1 MGYDGENLYL
11 GIDEPE
17 PVIVGKCA
25 YCREDIYEGTECF
38 CCNGVLVHTECFG
51 DYVQDEYSESELA
64 GALGFEQKTAQG
76 GNMKVYKGTD
86 RQMKCRGM
94 QYTLGETAVF
104 DGEPHLCRAGL
115 HACEQPIDVLN
126 HYTPNESR
134 YFEAEAEEVSAE
146 RESSDSK
153 IVAKKMTLK
162 AEIGVPGLV
171 KAQIEYVKNQI
182 GFEDAIKRANAEKE
196 NHATGDQGAASA
208 TGNRGA
214 ASATGNRGAA
224 SATGYRGAASATGDQ
239 GAASATSNLGA
250 ASATGNQGAASATG
264 YRGAASAT
272 GNRGAASA
280 TGYQGAASATGDQ
293 GAASAT
299 GYQGAASATGK
310 AGVALAAGYEC
321 KAMGAL
327 GCAICCVERGEWDG
341 ETYPIIAVKAAIVD
355 GEKIKADTW
364 YCLKNGEFVEVE

>member
-1 MGYDGENLYL
+1 
-11 GIDEPE
+11 
-17 PVIVGKCA
+17 
-25 YCREDIYEGTECF
+25 
-38 CCNGVLVHTECFG
+38 
-51 DYVQDEYSESELA
+51 
-64 GALGFEQKTAQG
+64 
-76 GNMKVYKGTD
+76 
-86 RQMKCRGM
+86 MKCHGM

-126 HYTPNESR
+126 HYAPNASR
-134 YFEAEAEEVSAE
+134 YFEADAEEVTDE
-146 RESSDSK
+146 RESDDSK

-196 NHATGDQGAASA
+196 NHATGNQGAASA
-208 TGNRGA
+208 TGY
-214 ASATGNRGAA
+214 RGAA
-224 SATGYRGAASATGDQ
+224 SATGYRGAASATGDR
-239 GAASATSNLGA
+239 GA
-250 ASATGNQGAASATG
+250 ASATGYQGAASATG
-264 YRGAASAT
+264 YQGAASAT
-272 GNRGAASA
+272 GYRGAASA
-280 TGYQGAASATGDQ
+280 TGYQGAASATGDRGAASATGYQ

-299 GYQGAASATGK
+299 GDRGAASATGYQGAASATGDQGAASATGK

-341 ETYPIIAVKAAIVD
+341 EAHPIIAVKAAIVD

-364 YCLKNGEFVEVE
+364 YRLKNGEFEEVR

>member
-1 MGYDGENLYL
+1 
-11 GIDEPE
+11 
-17 PVIVGKCA
+17 
-25 YCREDIYEGTECF
+25 
-38 CCNGVLVHTECFG
+38 
-51 DYVQDEYSESELA
+51 
-64 GALGFEQKTAQG
+64 
-76 GNMKVYKGTD
+76 MKVYKGTD
-86 RQMKCRGM
+86 KDMKCRGF
-94 QYTLGETAVF
+94 QYKLGETAVF
-104 DGEPHLCRAGL
+104 DGEPHLCKEGL

-126 HYTPNESR
+126 HYAPNASR
-134 YFEAEAEEVSAE
+134 YFEADAEEVTDE
-146 RESSDSK
+146 RESDDSK

-196 NHATGDQGAASA
+196 NHATGNQ
-208 TGNRGA
+208 GA

-224 SATGYRGAASATGDQ
+224 SATGYR
-239 GAASATSNLGA
+239 
-250 ASATGNQGAASATG
+250 
-264 YRGAASAT
+264 
-272 GNRGAASA
+272 
-280 TGYQGAASATGDQ
+280 GAASATGDQ

-341 ETYPIIAVKAAIVD
+341 EAHPIIAVKAAIVD

-364 YCLKNGEFVEVE
+364 YRLKNGEFEEVR

>member
-1 MGYDGENLYL
+1 
-11 GIDEPE
+11 
-17 PVIVGKCA
+17 
-25 YCREDIYEGTECF
+25 
-38 CCNGVLVHTECFG
+38 
-51 DYVQDEYSESELA
+51 
-64 GALGFEQKTAQG
+64 
-76 GNMKVYKGTD
+76 MKVYKGTD
-86 RQMKCRGM
+86 KDMKCRGF
-94 QYTLGETAVF
+94 QYKLGETAVF
-104 DGEPHLCRAGL
+104 DGEPHLCKEGL

-126 HYTPNESR
+126 HYAPNASR
-134 YFEAEAEEVSAE
+134 YFEADAEEVTDE
-146 RESSDSK
+146 RESDDSK

-196 NHATGDQGAASA
+196 NHATGNQ
-208 TGNRGA
+208 
-214 ASATGNRGAA
+214 
-224 SATGYRGAASATGDQ
+224 
-239 GAASATSNLGA
+239 GA

-264 YRGAASAT
+264 YRGAASATGDRGAASATGYQGAASATGYQGAASATGYQGAASATGDQGAASATGDRGAASATGYQGAASATGYRGAASATGYQGAASAT

-280 TGYQGAASATGDQ
+280 TGYQGAASATGDR

-299 GYQGAASATGK
+299 GYRGAASATGDRGAASATGK

-341 ETYPIIAVKAAIVD
+341 EAHPIIAVKAAIVD

-364 YCLKNGEFVEVE
+364 YRLKNGEFEEVR

>member
-1 MGYDGENLYL
+1 
-11 GIDEPE
+11 
-17 PVIVGKCA
+17 
-25 YCREDIYEGTECF
+25 
-38 CCNGVLVHTECFG
+38 
-51 DYVQDEYSESELA
+51 
-64 GALGFEQKTAQG
+64 
-76 GNMKVYKGTD
+76 
-86 RQMKCRGM
+86 MKCHGM

-126 HYTPNESR
+126 HYAPNASR
-134 YFEAEAEEVSAE
+134 YFEADAEEVTDE
-146 RESSDSK
+146 RESDDSK

-182 GFEDAIKRANAEKE
+182 GFEDAIKCANAEKE
-196 NHATGDQGAASA
+196 NHATGNQ
-208 TGNRGA
+208 GA

-224 SATGYRGAASATGDQ
+224 SATGYRGAASATGD
-239 GAASATSNLGA
+239 
-250 ASATGNQGAASATG
+250 
-264 YRGAASAT
+264 
-272 GNRGAASA
+272 RGAASA
-280 TGYQGAASATGDQ
+280 TGYQGAASATGD
-293 GAASAT
+293 
-299 GYQGAASATGK
+299 QGAASATGK

-341 ETYPIIAVKAAIVD
+341 EAHPIIAVKAAIVD

-364 YCLKNGEFVEVE
+364 YRLKNGEFEEVR

>member
-1 MGYDGENLYL
+1 M
-11 GIDEPE
+11 
-17 PVIVGKCA
+17 
-25 YCREDIYEGTECF
+25 R
-38 CCNGVLVHTECFG
+38 
-51 DYVQDEYSESELA
+51 
-64 GALGFEQKTAQG
+64 
-76 GNMKVYKGTD
+76 VYKGTD

-104 DGEPHLCRAGL
+104 DGEPHLCKAGL

-153 IVAKKMTLK
+153 IVARKMTLK

-171 KAQIEYVKNQI
+171 KAQIEYVKSQI
-182 GFEDAIKRANAEKE
+182 GFDDAIKRANAEKE

-208 TGNRGA
+208 TGYRGA
-214 ASATGNRGAA
+214 ASATGDQGAA

-239 GAASATSNLGA
+239 GAASAT
-250 ASATGNQGAASATG
+250 
-264 YRGAASAT
+264 
-272 GNRGAASA
+272 
-280 TGYQGAASATGDQ
+280 
-293 GAASAT
+293 
-299 GYQGAASATGK
+299 GK
-310 AGVALAAGYEC
+310 AGVALAAGCEC

-341 ETYPIIAVKAAIVD
+341 NTYPIIAVKAAIVD
-355 GEKIKADTW
+355 GETIKPDTW
-364 YCLKNGEFVEVE
+364 YRLENGEFVEVE

>member
-1 MGYDGENLYL
+1 M
-11 GIDEPE
+11 
-17 PVIVGKCA
+17 
-25 YCREDIYEGTECF
+25 R
-38 CCNGVLVHTECFG
+38 
-51 DYVQDEYSESELA
+51 
-64 GALGFEQKTAQG
+64 
-76 GNMKVYKGTD
+76 VYKGTD

-104 DGEPHLCRAGL
+104 DGEPHLCKEGL

-126 HYTPNESR
+126 HYAPNASR
-134 YFEAEAEEVSAE
+134 YFEADAEEVTDE
-146 RESSDSK
+146 RESDDSK

-196 NHATGDQGAASA
+196 NHATG
-208 TGNRGA
+208 
-214 ASATGNRGAA
+214 
-224 SATGYRGAASATGDQ
+224 
-239 GAASATSNLGA
+239 
-250 ASATGNQGAASATG
+250 NQGAASATG

-272 GNRGAASA
+272 GDR
-280 TGYQGAASATGDQ
+280 

-341 ETYPIIAVKAAIVD
+341 EAHPIIAVKAAIVD

-364 YCLKNGEFVEVE
+364 YRLKNGEFEEVR

>member
-1 MGYDGENLYL
+1 M
-11 GIDEPE
+11 
-17 PVIVGKCA
+17 
-25 YCREDIYEGTECF
+25 R
-38 CCNGVLVHTECFG
+38 
-51 DYVQDEYSESELA
+51 
-64 GALGFEQKTAQG
+64 
-76 GNMKVYKGTD
+76 VYKGTD
-86 RQMKCRGM
+86 KDMKCSGF
-94 QYTLGETAVF
+94 QYKLGEAAVF

-126 HYTPNESR
+126 HYAPNESR
-134 YFEAEAEEVSAE
+134 YFEADAEEVTDE
-146 RESSDSK
+146 RALNDSK

-171 KAQIEYVKNQI
+171 KAQIEYIKNQI

-196 NHATGDQGAASA
+196 NHATGYQGAASA
-208 TGNRGA
+208 TGN
-214 ASATGNRGAA
+214 
-224 SATGYRGAASATGDQ
+224 Q
-239 GAASATSNLGA
+239 GA

-264 YRGAASAT
+264 YQGAASATGDQGAASATGYRGAASAT
-272 GNRGAASA
+272 GYRGAASA

-299 GYQGAASATGK
+299 GYQGAASATGDQGAASATGYRGAASATGYRGAASATGYRGAASATGYRGAASATGK
-310 AGVALAAGYEC
+310 AGVALAAGLEC

-341 ETYPIIAVKAAIVD
+341 EAHPIIAVKAAIVD

-364 YCLKNGEFVEVE
+364 YQLKNGEFVEVE

>member
-1 MGYDGENLYL
+1 
-11 GIDEPE
+11 
-17 PVIVGKCA
+17 
-25 YCREDIYEGTECF
+25 
-38 CCNGVLVHTECFG
+38 
-51 DYVQDEYSESELA
+51 
-64 GALGFEQKTAQG
+64 
-76 GNMKVYKGTD
+76 MKVYKGTD

-94 QYTLGETAVF
+94 QYALGETAVF
-104 DGEPHLCRAGL
+104 DGEPHLCKAGL

-126 HYTPNESR
+126 HYAPNASR
-134 YFEAEAEEVSAE
+134 YFEADAEEVTDE
-146 RESSDSK
+146 RESDDSK

-196 NHATGDQGAASA
+196 NHATG
-208 TGNRGA
+208 
-214 ASATGNRGAA
+214 
-224 SATGYRGAASATGDQ
+224 
-239 GAASATSNLGA
+239 
-250 ASATGNQGAASATG
+250 NQGAASATG

-272 GNRGAASA
+272 GDRGAASA
-280 TGYQGAASATGDQ
+280 TGYQGAASATGNR

-341 ETYPIIAVKAAIVD
+341 EAHPIIAVKAAIVD

-364 YCLKNGEFVEVE
+364 YRLKNGEFEEVR